1 MVRSIKLKDALT
13 LYQDHFVKLGKMDS
27 ADSLTSANWTEIAD
41 LIALLQPLA
50 KASRTMQLVG
60 TTSSN

>member
-27 ADSLTSANWTEIAD
+27 ADSLTLANWT
-41 LIALLQPLA
+41 
-50 KASRTMQLVG
+50 
-60 TTSSN
+60 